1 MNKPNNNICQNK
13 KFAFIRCFILFFLTL
28 ANKSQPYKCSY
39 LLNLQDF
46 GAPTILLYQH
56 IKINRLEKSTFFK
69 SVYKNILHS
78 KTRNRLKVV
87 SSKPVFLKKRHSAA
101 LKLNPFCVFQKTRF
115 YPLKQQKTPKND

>member
-56 IKINRLEKSTFFK
+56 IKIKP
-69 SVYKNILHS
+69 VYKNILHS

-87 SSKPVFLKKRHSAA
+87 SSKPVF
-101 LKLNPFCVFQKTRF
+101 
-115 YPLKQQKTPKND
+115 